1 MLQVKQHIFLGKP
14 EEFASP
20 QQFFLPSSSQQHGAP
35 QSWLI
40 VVSMPQ
46 TLWQKT
52 ESPVHS
58 LRVLCF
64 PTSGPLCFSGERRSQ
79 VAQVSSIISLRQAG
93 QEAVGGERWWAA
105 QGTVVCLSGP
115 LRWDPSSDFQEL
127 PPPNQSKCLKSS
139 TLPWTRLPS
148 SLPPLPSFTAQALF
162 GPVELVLCH
171 FRPT

>member
-20 QQFFLPSSSQQHGAP
+20 QQFFLLSCSQQHGAP
-35 QSWLI
+35 QLWHI
-40 VVSMPQ
+40 AVSMPP

-52 ESPVHS
+52 VSCTQLKGLLLSH
-58 LRVLCF
+58 LRAFMFRRWTTGPSGSSVLYH
-64 PTSGPLCFSGERRSQ
+64 L
-79 VAQVSSIISLRQAG
+79 IKIHRQEG
-93 QEAVGGERWWAA
+93 VGGESWWAA